1 MQPRTSKNI
10 ALEYMML
17 HLLLYAS
24 FSLKQTQFLNL
35 TQYFLR
41 YWIFFVTV
49 CLRFYFL
56 ITDILRI
63 LKFIQCLYPLFK
75 KVSKVLMRFNVLFF
89 EVLSLK
95 IFLLCIIFH
104 ETFSLVNDKNNSD
117 VKNSMKFVHALQ
129 EMRNSLHVRRNF

>member
-10 ALEYMML
+10 ALEYMIL

-35 TQYFLR
+35 TQYLLR
-41 YWIFFVTV
+41 YWIFFATV

-75 KVSKVLMRFNVLFF
+75 KVRKILMRFNVLFF

-104 ETFSLVNDKNNSD
+104 ETFLLLNDKNNSD

>member
-10 ALEYMML
+10 ALEYMIL

-35 TQYFLR
+35 TQYLLR
-41 YWIFFVTV
+41 YWIFFATV

-75 KVSKVLMRFNVLFF
+75 KVSQILMRFNVRFLRFSASKYSYYALFSMKHF
-89 EVLSLK
+89 YLLTTKITLTLK
-95 IFLLCIIFH
+95 IL
-104 ETFSLVNDKNNSD
+104 
-117 VKNSMKFVHALQ
+117 
-129 EMRNSLHVRRNF
+129 